1 MNKPLSPGTLCILI
15 HTPSGADVG
24 RIVEIVS
31 FVGRTKLGPELMREA
46 YLTRCAAGRPL
57 HSVRQWLP
65 DGSSRVLRNTVY
77 RALADRWQLRPVS
90 GLDDAEGTAAHERGS
105 TEVTA

>member
-1 MNKPLSPGTLCILI
+1 MTKPLVPGTLCILI
-15 HTPSGADVG
+15 YTPSGADVG

-31 FVGRTKLGPELMREA
+31 FVGRKQLGPEVMPEA

-57 HSVRQWLP
+57 HSVRQWLA
-65 DGSSRVLRNTVY
+65 DGSFRDLHNSAY
-77 RALADRWQLRPVS
+77 RALADRSQLRPLS
-90 GLDDAEGTAAHERGS
+90 GLEDAEDTAAHERGP

>member
-1 MNKPLSPGTLCILI
+1 MSKPLSPGTLCILI
-15 HTPSGADVG
+15 YTPSGADVG

-31 FVGRTKLGPELMREA
+31 FVGRMKLGPNVMQEA

-57 HSVRQWLP
+57 HCVRQWLA
-65 DGSSRVLRNTVY
+65 DGSTRDLHNTAY

-90 GLDDAEGTAAHERGS
+90 GLDDAEDTAAREHNP
-105 TEVTA
+105 TKVTA